1 MYLIENDTN
10 QLYKMKFLPNKKFAR
25 EHLDAFIEEQI
36 LDYTRLRN
44 YDYGVKNRNN
54 VSLLSPFISHRI
66 LFEFDIVK
74 KVLSKYPYS
83 KVDKFI
89 QEVFWRVY
97 WKGWLELRP
106 SVWSDFIKSLD
117 NFEQNQNYLNAINGN
132 TNIECFNEWVKE
144 IKQHNYLHNHTRMWF
159 ASIWIFTLK
168 LPWQQGAAF
177 FLEHLF
183 DGDAAS
189 NTLSWRWVAGLQ
201 TKGKHYLA
209 KAWNIEKFTQ
219 NKFSNI
225 NLNES
230 AEPLEESM
238 FYEISPINYSNK
250 SINNED
256 LIMFDTDLYLDNYTS
271 KYKNIFLVLPDNSNR
286 QINLSENVIN
296 FKKNLLADIS
306 NTANNIKIIK
316 HDELAEIF
324 TTKKDFDIIY
334 PFIGENYDYLKLL
347 EAAYDL
353 NLNIV
358 FKDEDTYCW
367 QFSNKGYFHFKSNIP
382 KILGKFII

>member
-10 QLYKMKFLPNKKFAR
+10 QLYKMKFLPNKKFAI

-44 YDYGVKNRNN
+44 YDYGVENRNN

-66 LFEFDIVK
+66 LFEFDIIK
-74 KVLSKYPYS
+74 KVLKKYPYS
-83 KVDKFI
+83 KVDKFV

-177 FLEHLF
+177 FIEHLF

-296 FKKNLLADIS
+296 FKKKLLADIS
-306 NTANNIKIIK
+306 NTENNIKIIK

-358 FKDEDTYCW
+358 FKDEDIYCW
-367 QFSNKGYFHFKSNIP
+367 KFSNKGYFNFKSNIP

>member
-10 QLYKMKFLPNKKFAR
+10 QLYKMKFLPNKKFAK

-44 YDYGVKNRNN
+44 YDYGVENRNN

-66 LFEFDIVK
+66 LFEFDIIK
-74 KVLSKYPYS
+74 KVLNKYPYS

-144 IKQHNYLHNHTRMWF
+144 IKQYNYLHNHTRMWF

-219 NKFSNI
+219 HRFSNI

-238 FYEISPINYSNK
+238 VYEISPINYSNK

-286 QINLSENVIN
+286 QINLSENVLN

-306 NTANNIKIIK
+306 NAANNIKIIK
-316 HDELAEIF
+316 HNELIEIF
-324 TTKKDFDIIY
+324 TAKKDFDIIY

-347 EAAYDL
+347 EASYDL
-353 NLNIV
+353 NLNMV
-358 FKDEDTYCW
+358 FKDEDIYCW
-367 QFSNKGYFHFKSNIP
+367 QFSNKGYFNFKSNIP

>member
-1 MYLIENDTN
+1 
-10 QLYKMKFLPNKKFAR
+10 
-25 EHLDAFIEEQI
+25 
-36 LDYTRLRN
+36 
-44 YDYGVKNRNN
+44 
-54 VSLLSPFISHRI
+54 
-66 LFEFDIVK
+66 
-74 KVLSKYPYS
+74 
-83 KVDKFI
+83 
-89 QEVFWRVY
+89 
-97 WKGWLELRP
+97 
-106 SVWSDFIKSLD
+106 
-117 NFEQNQNYLNAINGN
+117 
-132 TNIECFNEWVKE
+132 
-144 IKQHNYLHNHTRMWF
+144 MWF

-296 FKKNLLADIS
+296 FKKNLLADFS
-306 NTANNIKIIK
+306 NTENNIKIIK

-358 FKDEDTYCW
+358 FKDEDIYCW
-367 QFSNKGYFHFKSNIP
+367 QFSNKGYFNFKSNIP

>member
-44 YDYGVKNRNN
+44 YDYGIENRNN

-74 KVLSKYPYS
+74 KVLNKYPYS

-117 NFEQNQNYLNAINGN
+117 NFQQNQDYLNAINGN
-132 TNIECFNEWVKE
+132 TNIECFNEWVNE

-296 FKKNLLADIS
+296 FKKKLLADIS
-306 NTANNIKIIK
+306 NTENNIKIIK

-358 FKDEDTYCW
+358 FKDEDIYCW
-367 QFSNKGYFHFKSNIP
+367 KFSNKGYFNFKSNIP

>member
-1 MYLIENDTN
+1 MIQTN
-10 QLYKMKFLPNKKFAR
+10 YTKMKFLPNKKFAR

-44 YDYGVKNRNN
+44 YDFGVENRNN

-74 KVLSKYPYS
+74 KVLNKYPYS

-296 FKKNLLADIS
+296 FKKKLLADIS
-306 NTANNIKIIK
+306 NTENNIKIIK

-358 FKDEDTYCW
+358 FKDEDIYCW
-367 QFSNKGYFHFKSNIP
+367 KFSNKGYFNFKSNIP

>member
-382 KILGKFII
+382 KILVKFTI

>member
-1 MYLIENDTN
+1 MYLIKNDTN

-25 EHLDAFIEEQI
+25 EHLDAFIEGQI

-44 YDYGVKNRNN
+44 YDYGVENRNN

-74 KVLSKYPYS
+74 KVLKKYPYS

-117 NFEQNQNYLNAINGN
+117 NFKQNQNYLNAINGN

-219 NKFSNI
+219 NRFSNI

-230 AEPLEESM
+230 AEPLEENM

-256 LIMFDTDLYLDNYTS
+256 LIMFDTDLYLDNYTA

-286 QINLSENVIN
+286 QINLSENVLN

-347 EAAYDL
+347 EASYDL

-358 FKDEDTYCW
+358 FKNEDIYCW
-367 QFSNKGYFHFKSNIP
+367 QFSNKGYFNFKSNIP

>member
-25 EHLDAFIEEQI
+25 EHLDSFIEEQI

-89 QEVFWRVY
+89 QEDFWRVY

-296 FKKNLLADIS
+296 FKKKLLADIS
-306 NTANNIKIIK
+306 NTENNIKIIK

-358 FKDEDTYCW
+358 FKDEDIYCW
-367 QFSNKGYFHFKSNIP
+367 KFSNKGYFNFKSNIP

>member
-25 EHLDAFIEEQI
+25 EHLDSFIEEQI

-74 KVLSKYPYS
+74 KVLNKYPYS

-189 NTLSWRWVAGLQ
+189 NTLSWRWVTGLQ

-296 FKKNLLADIS
+296 FKKKLLADIS
-306 NTANNIKIIK
+306 NTENNIKIIK